1 MTCKGSLSLGNERK
15 VISVGIDALPIKE
28 GQRKVRGRHRVGRGD
43 KNMCAD
49 WKYNEGEIM
58 GGNAKESEADR
69 HQRRETQERMT
80 KKQLFFQKLKTELLY
95 DLTIPLLGGLKVGI

>member
-1 MTCKGSLSLGNERK
+1 MGNERK

-28 GQRKVRGRHRVGRGD
+28 GQRRQVRGRHRVGRGD

-58 GGNAKESEADR
+58 GGNAKESEADTKGEK
-69 HQRRETQERMT
+69 HKRE
-80 KKQLFFQKLKTELLY
+80 
-95 DLTIPLLGGLKVGI
+95 